1 MNQTVNA
8 RTLIYIE
15 EKDYFLSPMLQ
26 LNAEKVKAKKVVQA
40 AE

>member
-1 MNQTVNA
+1 MNQTLNE

-15 EKDYFLSPMLQ
+15 EKDYFLSPI
-26 LNAEKVKAKKVVQA
+26 LNAEKVKAKNVVQA